1 MIVLNKSRLKEYIA
15 FAIAFLLF
23 ISIPPYF
30 VWNLSGLLLV
40 VSPVIII
47 LLSLIYCGSFSKRNI
62 GFALS
67 LAVLYL
73 LFALRDGNNIFGIIA
88 RVLLVFIFA
97 FNSRLIQATYKYF
110 YNIYSFFLIPS
121 IIAYIF
127 VIFLGVDLPYN
138 ILEPEN
144 AIKDYLFRQYPCL
157 IVSDDIS
164 IGAFRFHSY
173 FDEPGVV
180 GTISGILL
188 LINGLNY
195 KKWQTWTLLL
205 SGIFS
210 LSFAFYILLFFNI
223 LFFQSTR
230 VKVIFGGIII
240 TLLIIFANN
249 EIVQTLLLNR
259 FMIEN
264 GQVAGINRTTSSMDF
279 FMANFWNS
287 DKLYLGYGNGY
298 SQNFV
303 NVGGASY
310 KDLLVNYGII
320 GLGSLSFL
328 SILYGIKYLGFTKRL
343 LVFGLIWGCIIYQRP
358 FIFNLIYFYLMY
370 IILFIPDYQKTQI
383 R

>member
-1 MIVLNKSRLKEYIA
+1 MIRRGKIKECISA
-15 FAIAFLLF
+15 IIAFLLF
-23 ISIPPYF
+23 LSIPPYF
-30 VWNLSGLLLV
+30 IWNLSGLLILV
-40 VSPVIII
+40 APVVIIF
-47 LLSLIYCGSFSKRNI
+47 LSLIYCGSFSKRNI
-62 GFALS
+62 GFALA

-144 AIKDYLFRQYPCL
+144 AIKDHLFRQYPCL

-164 IGAFRFHSY
+164 VRTFRFHSY

-195 KKWQTWTLLL
+195 KQWQTWVLIL

-210 LSFAFYILLFFNI
+210 LSFAFYLLFIFNI

-240 TLLIIFANN
+240 ALLIIFANN

-310 KDLLVNYGII
+310 KDLLINYGII

-343 LVFGLIWGCIIYQRP
+343 FVFALIWGCIIYQRP

>member
-1 MIVLNKSRLKEYIA
+1 MIRRDNIKECISVI
-15 FAIAFLLF
+15 IAFLLF
-23 ISIPPYF
+23 LSIPPYF
-30 VWNLSGLLLV
+30 IWNLSGLLLLV
-40 VSPVIII
+40 APVIII
-47 LLSLIYCGSFSKRNI
+47 FLSLLYCGSFSKKNI
-62 GFALS
+62 AFALS

-73 LFALRDGNNIFGIIA
+73 LFALRDGKNLFGIIA
-88 RVLLVFIFA
+88 NVLLVFIFA
-97 FNSRLIQATYKYF
+97 FNSHLIQTIFKKF
-110 YNIYSFFLIPS
+110 FNIYSVFLIPS
-121 IIAYIF
+121 VIAYIF

-138 ILEPEN
+138 IVEPEN
-144 AIKDYLFRQYPCL
+144 ALKDHLFRQYPFL

-164 IGAFRFHSY
+164 IRAFRFHSY

-195 KKWQTWTLLL
+195 KQWQTWVLIL

-210 LSFAFYILLFFNI
+210 LSFAFYLLFIFNI

-240 TLLIIFANN
+240 ALLIIFANN

-343 LVFGLIWGCIIYQRP
+343 FVFALIWGCIIYQRP

-370 IILFIPDYQKTQI
+370 IILFLPDYQKTQM

>member
-1 MIVLNKSRLKEYIA
+1 MIRRDSIKECISVIIA
-15 FAIAFLLF
+15 ILLF
-23 ISIPPYF
+23 LSIPPYF
-30 VWNLSGLLLV
+30 VWGVSRFLLILA
-40 VSPVIII
+40 PLIII
-47 LLSLIYCGSFSKRNI
+47 FLSLIYCGSFSKRNI
-62 GFALS
+62 SFALS

-73 LFALRDGNNIFGIIA
+73 LFALRDGKNITGIIA
-88 RVLLVFIFA
+88 NVSLVFVFA
-97 FNSRLIQATYKYF
+97 FNSHLIQATYNKF
-110 YNIYSFFLIPS
+110 FNIYSFFLIPS
-121 IIAYIF
+121 IVAYIY
-127 VIFLGVDLPYN
+127 VVFLGIDLPYN
-138 ILEPEN
+138 IIEPEN
-144 AIKDYLFRQYPCL
+144 AIKDYLFRQYPFL
-157 IVSDDIS
+157 ILSDDIS

-195 KKWQTWTLLL
+195 KKWQTWALLL

-210 LSFAFYILLFFNI
+210 LSFAFYLLLFFNI

-249 EIVQTLLLNR
+249 EIVQSLLLNR

-310 KDLLVNYGII
+310 KDLLINYGII

-328 SILYGIKYLGFTKRL
+328 SILYGIKHLRFTKRL
-343 LVFGLIWGCIIYQRP
+343 FVFGLIWGCIIYQRP

-370 IILFIPDYQKTQI
+370 IILFITDYQKTQI